1 MSSRNIARITLF
13 LACIASSVSGQDVE
27 TSRNG
32 QESVSAD
39 YILQPGDFLQIRV
52 YQEPDMDREGR
63 ISQEYSIVLPL
74 IGRVLLRDMTV
85 RDAERLITD
94 LYNRD
99 YLVNPQIN
107 VTVLEYARRT
117 VKVLGAV
124 GAAGEV
130 QFPQEEG
137 LSLLDAIARAGGFTR
152 LADRKRIK
160 LTRRLA
166 DGSQETYIVNADD
179 LIEGNASQVWTL
191 RTNDLIYVPERL
203 L

>member
-1 MSSRNIARITLF
+1 M
-13 LACIASSVSGQDVE
+13 
-27 TSRNG
+27 
-32 QESVSAD
+32 
-39 YILQPGDFLQIRV
+39 RV
-52 YQEPDMDREGR
+52 FQEPEMERDVRV
-63 ISQEYSIVLPL
+63 SQEYAISLPL
-74 IGRVLLRDMTV
+74 VGKVNVKGLTV
-85 RDAERLITD
+85 REAETLVTE

-107 VTVLEYARRT
+107 ITVMEYARRT

-124 GAAGEV
+124 GAAGEI

-137 LSLLDAIARAGGFTR
+137 LTLLDAVTRAGGFTR
-152 LADRKRIK
+152 LADRRRIK

-166 DGSQETYIVNADD
+166 DGTQETYIVNADD
-179 LIEGNASQVWTL
+179 LIEGNASQIWTL

>member
-1 MSSRNIARITLF
+1 MPTTRRYWFALLILVGCLSLNAQR
-13 LACIASSVSGQDVE
+13 ASDQSKADAPGSG
-27 TSRNG
+27 
-32 QESVSAD
+32 D
-39 YILQPGDFLQIRV
+39 YILQPLDLLQMRV
-52 YQEPDMDREGR
+52 FQEPDMEREVR
-63 ISQEYSIVLPL
+63 VSQEYAISLPL
-74 IGRVLLRDMTV
+74 IGKVNVNGLTV
-85 RDAERLITD
+85 REAETLITD

-107 VTVLEYARRT
+107 LTVMEYARRT

-124 GAAGEV
+124 GAAGEI

-137 LSLLDAIARAGGFTR
+137 LTLLDAVTRAGGFTR
-152 LADRKRIK
+152 LADRRRIK